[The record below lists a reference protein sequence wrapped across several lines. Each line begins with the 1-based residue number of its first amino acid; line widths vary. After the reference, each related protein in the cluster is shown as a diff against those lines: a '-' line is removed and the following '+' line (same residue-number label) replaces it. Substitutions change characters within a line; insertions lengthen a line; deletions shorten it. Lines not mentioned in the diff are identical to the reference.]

1 MDAKSLSLIEGLN
14 QRGGRMLSVIDLLE
28 AGTLNLE
35 IASLLLFLMSKN
47 PSFLSCAS
55 PGGAGKTALLGALL
69 VHLPKDTKIFSYE
82 KKCPVRENSC
92 VLAHEINKAPCH
104 GYVWGEEARRFF
116 SLASRKKNA
125 SVCSTAHADTPEKL
139 KKLLAD
145 EHGAGK
151 ESLGKLDFLVF
162 INFAAR
168 GRKLI
173 SLYQAVRGKF
183 IKLYSYDGAK
193 DGWDRGKGFDFSV
206 FGVSGLEFE
215 KAIETAAESLRCLKS
230 NNVRDIYSVRKLL

>member
-1 MDAKSLSLIEGLN
+1 
-14 QRGGRMLSVIDLLE
+14 MLSVIDLLE

-35 IASLLLFLMSKN
+35 IASLLLFLMSEN

-69 VHLPKDTKIFSYE
+69 VHLPKDTKIFPYE

-92 VLAHEINKAPCH
+92 VLAHEINKAPYH
-104 GYVWGEEARRFF
+104 GYVWGEEAQRFF

-151 ESLGKLDFLVF
+151 ESLEKLDF
-162 INFAAR
+162 
-168 GRKLI
+168 
-173 SLYQAVRGKF
+173 S
-183 IKLYSYDGAK
+183 D
-193 DGWDRGKGFDFSV
+193 